1 MHETHYFVVLISCLH
16 ETTEFDL
23 KSRLYGSDI
32 SLNANYKEMDTNTN
46 SNLMSYFLDISFQQI
61 CKSLYSTFNVQYKN
75 TYPNPAD
82 ARPASGEEE

>member
-32 SLNANYKEMDTNTN
+32 SLNANYKEMNKNTN
-46 SNLMSYFLDISFQQI
+46 SNLMGEFIELKNLQKVILDFQ
-61 CKSLYSTFNVQYKN
+61 TTVQ
-75 TYPNPAD
+75 
-82 ARPASGEEE
+82 

>member
-32 SLNANYKEMDTNTN
+32 SLNANYNEMNTNTN
-46 SNLMSYFLDISFQQI
+46 SNLISYLLDKYAKGHIRLS
-61 CKSLYSTFNVQYKN
+61 NYKN
-75 TYPNPAD
+75 RILT
-82 ARPASGEEE
+82 